1 MVFSRNE
8 ITKEVDGYTKKNK
21 KKKKGKTWYFLL
33 LLDFRNVR
41 VKPAWYYF
49 HRLQGKLQ
57 DDFGNILKQAGKGEC
72 SVHNFCLISG

>member
-1 MVFSRNE
+1 MSFFAEFSIGSRRQTCQGE
-8 ITKEVDGYTKKNK
+8 
-21 KKKKGKTWYFLL
+21 TWYFLM

-41 VKPAWYYF
+41 VKPAWYY

-72 SVHNFCLISG
+72 SVHNFCLVSG